1 MSYISNKL
9 SKSKIKKVI
18 PPKTALKTIRYPR
31 NHLTKEVKDLYFEN
45 CKTFM
50 KEI

>member
-18 PPKTALKTIRYPR
+18 PPKTALKTIKTENNKMPKKSS
-31 NHLTKEVKDLYFEN
+31 NQGGKIPCVWDLW
-45 CKTFM
+45 
-50 KEI
+50 